1 MIVGNS
7 LKKIYWKGMLVFGG
21 NGVGDENVEI
31 PPYEIVEPTEPPTTE
46 EPSVEP
52 TETPTE
58 TPTDTPTDE
67 PSEFGLVLNNKNWE
81 VKSYSVIKKENFD
94 IVDEVV
100 SSGAYNYKFNI
111 IAKPKS
117 GYGYEGGTLPGTSEK
132 TISKFTNDKI
142 LELSDSTLGK
152 LYEIIKPFDLTV
164 VNNTNYAITTA
175 EFGTVESG
183 HSKEVQLWHDSGIL
197 KKQNS
202 ISYSYVDDNG
212 NTNQKSFYIIPTTN
226 TYTVNIN

>member
-31 PPYEIVEPTEPPTTE
+31 PPYEIVEPTEPPTTD
-46 EPSVEP
+46 EPSE
-52 TETPTE
+52 EPTE
-58 TPTDTPTDE
+58 TPTDTPTNTPTDE
-67 PSEFGLVLNNKNWE
+67 PSEFGVVLNNENWE

-94 IVDEVV
+94 ITDELA

-117 GYGYEGGTLPGTSEK
+117 GYGYEEGLFPGTSEK

-152 LYEIIKPFDLTV
+152 LYEIIKPFNLTV
-164 VNNTNYAITTA
+164 VNNTNYDIRTT

-183 HSKEVQLWHDSGIL
+183 RSKEVQLWNDRGIL
-197 KKQNS
+197 KKT
-202 ISYSYVDDNG
+202 ILILYYWVGDNG
-212 NTNQKSFYIIPTTN
+212 NTNQRSFYIIPTTN